1 MNSEETYRVL
11 ARKYRPVKFSDLI
24 GQDVLVRTITNAI
37 RTKRLAHAFLFTG
50 VRGVGKTTT
59 ARILARALNCLGQL
73 NNDASELQSKILEE
87 PCGDC
92 DNCIAIFEDRHVDV
106 IEMDAASHTG
116 VDDIR
121 ELINGVKYR
130 PTNARYKVYI
140 IDEVHM
146 LSKQAFN
153 ALLKTL
159 EEPPPH
165 AKFIFATTEVRK
177 IPVTVISRCQRFDL
191 RRVQTQ
197 KLSEHLQFVSE
208 QEGIKYEIDAVYLIA
223 RAADGSVRDG
233 LSLLDQIISNGSKTI
248 NEQDVRN
255 MLGLAD
261 RVQVFEIFTSVMEG
275 NVSEALSLL
284 RGQYQSGAD
293 PITILEDS
301 LEITHWITKVK
312 LVPELVK
319 EHGIPEIDRKFGTDL
334 AKKLSM
340 PELTRAWSILLNGL
354 KECKIAPNR
363 LSSVEMII
371 IRLAFVADLPSP
383 EEAVRKFEDSKNYDS
398 SDNQKSSNGIVKENI
413 TGGDNHSSHFEQN
426 NNSES
431 RGKNTVS
438 RDSLPAAI
446 AIKEESISKTAKYV
460 VTRFRDIIDL
470 AAKEREMVLRHW
482 LVSEVHLVSF
492 IIGQIELRQSN
503 NASTSLAGELTEKL
517 QEWTGNRWVIA
528 LSDKKGDPTV
538 EEQLQTEADQRLLLL
553 QKDTLVKKVLET
565 FPDANISGV
574 RNKPETDKN
583 T

>member
-1 MNSEETYRVL
+1 
-11 ARKYRPVKFSDLI
+11 
-24 GQDVLVRTITNAI
+24 
-37 RTKRLAHAFLFTG
+37 
-50 VRGVGKTTT
+50 
-59 ARILARALNCLGQL
+59 
-73 NNDASELQSKILEE
+73 
-87 PCGDC
+87 
-92 DNCIAIFEDRHVDV
+92 
-106 IEMDAASHTG
+106 
-116 VDDIR
+116 
-121 ELINGVKYR
+121 
-130 PTNARYKVYI
+130 
-140 IDEVHM
+140 
-146 LSKQAFN
+146 
-153 ALLKTL
+153 
-159 EEPPPH
+159 
-165 AKFIFATTEVRK
+165 
-177 IPVTVISRCQRFDL
+177 
-191 RRVQTQ
+191 
-197 KLSEHLQFVSE
+197 
-208 QEGIKYEIDAVYLIA
+208 
-223 RAADGSVRDG
+223 
-233 LSLLDQIISNGSKTI
+233 
-248 NEQDVRN
+248 
-255 MLGLAD
+255 
-261 RVQVFEIFTSVMEG
+261 
-275 NVSEALSLL
+275 
-284 RGQYQSGAD
+284 
-293 PITILEDS
+293 
-301 LEITHWITKVK
+301 
-312 LVPELVK
+312 
-319 EHGIPEIDRKFGTDL
+319 
-334 AKKLSM
+334 
-340 PELTRAWSILLNGL
+340 
-354 KECKIAPNR
+354 
-363 LSSVEMII
+363 MII